1 MSENKNSEA
10 EDVFEFLDSL
20 PEAKN
25 GGKMVNT
32 DVKGSQEG
40 VKGGSNS
47 VAGKTGN
54 DGKKGD
60 DDIFEFLEELEKSNL
75 SLTDKKGVEKKAPSE
90 SVNNKAQGEKVEES
104 KENKNS
110 EQDAHGKEKEPQ
122 QQEKEEE
129 EEEEEEEVKKSCEK
143 SRQNCDLKRGSI
155 SDGWRKYCL
164 FNTDIDSIGYCP
176 ID

>member
-1 MSENKNSEA
+1 MSENKNSGA

-47 VAGKTGN
+47 VAGKIGN

-90 SVNNKAQGEKVEES
+90 SVNNKAQDEKVEES

-122 QQEKEEE
+122 QQERRRRRPHCMTQLLLFQTGGPPLDPQRYRVFGIKL
-129 EEEEEEEVKKSCEK
+129 
-143 SRQNCDLKRGSI
+143 QNKHPRSKTDLPKNSLI
-155 SDGWRKYCL
+155 
-164 FNTDIDSIGYCP
+164 
-176 ID
+176 

>member
-1 MSENKNSEA
+1 MSENKNSGA

-104 KENKNS
+104 KENKNYRAGCS
-110 EQDAHGKEKEPQ
+110 RKGKGTTAAGE
-122 QQEKEEE
+122 
-129 EEEEEEEVKKSCEK
+129 
-143 SRQNCDLKRGSI
+143 RRRRGGRRRRRRRRRRGGG
-155 SDGWRKYCL
+155 D
-164 FNTDIDSIGYCP
+164 P
-176 ID
+176 IA